1 MSAVSQ
7 KNVFFFCFSFDV
19 AIDRIDFSIK
29 RALLSFN
36 QINLFAR
43 FFNYDYAIFMP
54 TFFILSRKRDRIYY
68 LRYGILQMTS
78 FVVMSKVII
87 YKITSDDLAYLIIFN
102 LLPFIGSRR
111 CCRLGHRILW
121 TRFRHRRGARCRRI
135 CPATPWRRRWR
146 CFPLKNFL
154 FFR

>member
-7 KNVFFFCFSFDV
+7 KKVFFCCSFDV

-36 QINLFAR
+36 QIHLFTR

-54 TFFILSRKRDRIYY
+54 TFFILIRKRDRIHY

-78 FVVMSKVII
+78 FVVMS
-87 YKITSDDLAYLIIFN
+87 
-102 LLPFIGSRR
+102 
-111 CCRLGHRILW
+111 
-121 TRFRHRRGARCRRI
+121 
-135 CPATPWRRRWR
+135 
-146 CFPLKNFL
+146 
-154 FFR
+154 